1 MSLFAMTG
9 DQIAAF
15 ARDGVM
21 RLPGAPARALRLT
34 ALYHNLVRRW
44 TEA

>member
-21 RLPGAPARALRLT
+21 RLPGLLPERCG
-34 ALYHNLVRRW
+34 
-44 TEA
+44 